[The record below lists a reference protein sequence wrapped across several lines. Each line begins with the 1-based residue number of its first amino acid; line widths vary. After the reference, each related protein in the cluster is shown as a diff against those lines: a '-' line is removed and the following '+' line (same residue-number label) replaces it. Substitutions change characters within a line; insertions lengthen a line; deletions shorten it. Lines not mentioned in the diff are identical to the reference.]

1 MLPSKTAILSRIV
14 AELNLLA
21 LAAKVVV
28 AMTIVVTAARIAER
42 AGPFFGA
49 MVATL
54 PVSTGP
60 IYVFLAIDYDSNF
73 IADAAI
79 TSVASVAGAIAF
91 IAGHAFAARRFAT
104 AASLAMA
111 TFAWFSVAL
120 LLQLYKWSFAEA
132 CVLVAVSFALAFR
145 GLKRFEIAAPAA
157 TGSATRFDLPLR
169 ALLVAAVVIA
179 TTLASKASGPSLTG
193 VLAAYPVVFTSLILI
208 LQPRGGG
215 AFASS
220 VLVNGLKGLL
230 GFGTALAVLHIGA
243 LHLGSAPALILALIV
258 AVGWNVTLTLL
269 RRRTSLKQA

>member
-1 MLPSKTAILSRIV
+1 V
-14 AELNLLA
+14 AELNLWA

-28 AMTIVVTAARIAER
+28 AMTIVVTAARVAER

-60 IYVFLAIDYDSNF
+60 IYVFLALDYDSSF
-73 IADAAI
+73 IAQSAI
-79 TSVASVAGAIAF
+79 TSVASVAGAVGF
-91 IAGHAFAARRFAT
+91 IAGHAFAAQRLAT
-104 AASLAMA
+104 AGSLAAA
-111 TFAWFSVAL
+111 TLAWFSVAL

-132 CVLVAVSFALAFR
+132 CLLVAGSFALAFR
-145 GLKRFEIAAPAA
+145 GLRRFENAAPAA
-157 TGSATRFDLPLR
+157 MGSATRFDLPLR
-169 ALLVAAVVIA
+169 ALLVAGVVVA

-220 VLVNGLKGLL
+220 VLVNGLRGLL
-230 GFGTALAVLHIGA
+230 GFAAALAVLHVAA
-243 LHLGSAPALILALIV
+243 LRLGSAPALVLALCV
-258 AVGWNVTLTLL
+258 AVGWNVALTLL
-269 RRRTSLKQA
+269 RRRTRISA